1 MHMSLLIILDTLLC
15 IIILFINKLVS
26 TFITK
31 KICTCYNIFRY
42 CQANWSDLITT
53 FGPFSPNKQVLVWS
67 KIVAFFN

>member
-31 KICTCYNIFRY
+31 KYAHATIFS
-42 CQANWSDLITT
+42 AIVKLTGVILLLHLGLFLLT
-53 FGPFSPNKQVLVWS
+53 NKC
-67 KIVAFFN
+67 